1 MEFKYISFR
10 KMPFCRFMHS
20 MRENTDLKH
29 RQRNRWQRRF
39 ETKLGQGFCF
49 RQGTW
54 SLSSAASQTDNA
66 FFFAKNF
73 VLLQSCYG
81 IQRPL

>member
-20 MRENTDLKH
+20 MRENKDLKH
-29 RQRNRWQRRF
+29 QQRNMMTFQNQTGRRV
-39 ETKLGQGFCF
+39 LFC
-49 RQGTW
+49 
-54 SLSSAASQTDNA
+54 AASQTDNA